1 MASIKR
7 VSALTLETLQKYDSA
22 TICNVIELFG
32 VRPSTAGYMTCA
44 IRAVYPDLPPIV
56 GYATTATFR
65 SAYPAP
71 HDRTYFQVPDH
82 VGRMQEFPEPR
93 IAVVQDLDDPP
104 AAATLGEVMCR
115 LYRRFGCCGI
125 ITSGAARDIQQVR
138 ALNFPVFASSI
149 IVSHGHSRFEE
160 IHVPVHIHGVTVRPG
175 DLLHA
180 DVNGVV
186 SVPHE
191 IAEHVAEACEEYL
204 AIEKMVIDYLERD
217 DATPQ
222 GYRMAEQDAEEL
234 IQRLSAKVRE
244 RIGRDEG
251 TNE

>member
-1 MASIKR
+1 MLSTKQIPA
-7 VSALTLETLQKYDSA
+7 ADLETLRKHDSA

-32 VRPSTAGYMTCA
+32 VRPATAGYMRGG
-44 IRAVYPDLPPIV
+44 IRAIFPDLPPIA

-71 HDRTYFQVPDH
+71 QGSAPLQTRDH
-82 VGRMQEFPEPR
+82 IQRLLELPEPR
-93 IAVVQDLDDPP
+93 IVVVQDLDDPP

-125 ITSGAARDIQQVR
+125 ITSGAARDIEQVR
-138 ALNFPVFASSI
+138 PLDFPVFATSI
-149 IVSHGHSRFEE
+149 LVSHGHSRFEE
-160 IHVPVHIHGVTVRPG
+160 IHVPVHIGGLTIRPG

-186 SVPHE
+186 SVPNE
-191 IAEHVAEACEEYL
+191 IAGYVAEACGEYV
-204 AIEKMVIDYLERD
+204 AVEKMVIGYLARD

-222 GYRMAEQDAEEL
+222 GFHLAEKEAAEQIE
-234 IQRLSAKVRE
+234 RLAAKVRGWI
-244 RIGRDEG
+244 RGDEG
-251 TNE
+251 AGA